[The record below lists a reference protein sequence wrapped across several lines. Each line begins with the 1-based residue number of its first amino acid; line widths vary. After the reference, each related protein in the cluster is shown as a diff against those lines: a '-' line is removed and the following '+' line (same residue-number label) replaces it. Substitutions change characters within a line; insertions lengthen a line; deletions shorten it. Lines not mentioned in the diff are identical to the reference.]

1 MANTVIGASVQVE
14 FSSVGELRKTLQDAT
29 QRAKDLKKQFGET
42 SDEFKNAQQDVDKL
56 KTTLDGLNLKRQL
69 KDANLELVTMQEKFG
84 ATSKE
89 AIAAAQKVAG
99 LKDQIE
105 DARETADLFDP
116 GKKFQAFVTL
126 GSQIAAGFSAV
137 QGAMALVG
145 AESED
150 VQKAL
155 LKVQG
160 AMALAQGLSQLKDF
174 GKSWQQL
181 NVFIKSSTTLTK
193 ANAAATALTSTAMKL
208 FGRSVNT
215 TSTSF
220 RVLKTAIVSTGI
232 GALLV
237 ILGEAIGA
245 LMDFADNT
253 EEAAAADEELKRSEE
268 RLAQAIE
275 IKNKALEGTI
285 DALNNVTQLNLLR
298 AKLGGASEEQLT
310 DIERKGIEDRI
321 KLRKED
327 LDKSS
332 TDQEGYFEML
342 KKYGNDVNELEKFNL
357 NAQIKARDEANRR
370 SQSSNND
377 ALQKRREAEDKRKQ
391 IIQQAIEAEKQAN
404 EDLIKYN
411 LSSRDKELYDLT
423 INYEK
428 QKKVIEA
435 GGKSSVSLTE
445 LYNKQKDEINKKY
458 AEEQRK
464 REIDFQN
471 QINELKQRLNSNFAL
486 SEQEE
491 ARQAVI
497 DKYAKEREELL
508 NQYPNNL
515 ALMVL
520 LKQNEEAELS
530 NIDKSFEEKRR
541 QQRNENNRLRIES
554 EKAFAAELLAV
565 ETELQ
570 NQKYN
575 VVNGGLD
582 LLQQL
587 SGKNEKIANVFFAIQ
602 KAIEIGR
609 IITSTAS
616 SIALVKAQTAAIP
629 AILPPGIPNPAYFTA
644 VALNAKRI
652 ASLKIGAGVSI
663 AQIAAASI
671 SKFKSGG
678 QSPSGGGQNEPP
690 PPGNLNAPM
699 QPGLSP
705 AVQGQ
710 ALNAQAINDLGNQS
724 LRAYVMNSDI
734 QNNNQRNAYL
744 ERNARI
750 G

>member
-1 MANTVIGASVQVE
+1 MANTVIGATVQVD
-14 FSSVGELRKTLQDAT
+14 FQSVGSMRKALKEANQELLAMQD
-29 QRAKDLKKQFGET
+29 
-42 SDEFKNAQQDVDKL
+42 
-56 KTTLDGLNLKRQL
+56 
-69 KDANLELVTMQEKFG
+69 KFG
-84 ATSKE
+84 AASAQ
-89 AIAAAQKVAG
+89 AIDAARKVAD
-99 LKDQIE
+99 LKDRIE

-150 VQKAL
+150 VEKAL
-155 LKVQG
+155 LKVQS

-245 LMDFADNT
+245 LMEFADST
-253 EEAAAADEELKRSEE
+253 EDAAAADEEMKRSEE

-275 IKNKALEGTI
+275 IKNRALEGTI

-321 KLRKED
+321 KLRKEE
-327 LDKSS
+327 LDRSS
-332 TDQEGYFEML
+332 TDEEGYFENL
-342 KKYGNDVNELEKFNL
+342 KKYGNDINELEKFNL
-357 NAQIKARDEANRR
+357 NTQIKQREEANRR

-377 ALQKRREAEDKRKQ
+377 ALQKRREAEDKRRQ
-391 IIQQAIEAEKQAN
+391 IVEQANEAEKQAN
-404 EDLIKYN
+404 EDLIKSK
-411 LSSRDKELYDLT
+411 LSAREKDLYDLRS
-423 INYEK
+423 NYEK

-435 GGKSSVSLTE
+435 GGKSSASLTE
-445 LYNKQKDEINKKY
+445 LYNKQKDDINKKY

-464 REIDFQN
+464 REIEFVNEYNKILEETRLSGIKNVREKEKAELQITHREQLTQMAANENLTFLQRLALTIALRKKQKQEEDALQQKFDQEDLQKKSTNLLTDASVETASFSSRLKLIQDRKALEN
-471 QINELKQRLNSNFAL
+471 QIIFA
-486 SEQEE
+486 SEEE
-491 ARQAVI
+491 R
-497 DKYAKEREELL
+497 AKFIKE
-508 NQYPNNL
+508 
-515 ALMVL
+515 
-520 LKQNEEAELS
+520 NEEATTKVLS
-530 NIDKSFEEKRR
+530 DQYGARVQLAKAVGDALGALTDVVGKETAAGKALAIAQATINTFLGITEVWKS
-541 QQRNENNRLRIES
+541 
-554 EKAFAAELLAV
+554 KAVLPEPFNTATKIAATVTTAAGGFAAV
-565 ETELQ
+565 R
-570 NQKYN
+570 N
-575 VVNGGLD
+575 
-582 LLQQL
+582 
-587 SGKNEKIANVFFAIQ
+587 IAKTKV
-602 KAIEIGR
+602 
-609 IITSTAS
+609 
-616 SIALVKAQTAAIP
+616 P
-629 AILPPGIPNPAYFTA
+629 
-644 VALNAKRI
+644 
-652 ASLKIGAGVSI
+652 GAG
-663 AQIAAASI
+663 
-671 SKFKSGG
+671 
-678 QSPSGGGQNEPP
+678 GGGGPTPP

>member
-1 MANTVIGASVQVE
+1 MRKALKEANQ
-14 FSSVGELRKTLQDAT
+14 ELLAMQD
-29 QRAKDLKKQFGET
+29 
-42 SDEFKNAQQDVDKL
+42 
-56 KTTLDGLNLKRQL
+56 
-69 KDANLELVTMQEKFG
+69 KFG
-84 ATSKE
+84 AASAQ
-89 AIAAAQKVAG
+89 AIDAARKVAD
-99 LKDQIE
+99 LKDRIE

-150 VQKAL
+150 VEKAL
-155 LKVQG
+155 LKVQS

-245 LMDFADNT
+245 LMEFADST
-253 EEAAAADEELKRSEE
+253 EDAAAADEEMKRSEE

-275 IKNKALEGTI
+275 IKNRALEGTI

-321 KLRKED
+321 KLRKEE
-327 LDKSS
+327 LDRSS
-332 TDQEGYFEML
+332 TDEEGYFENL
-342 KKYGNDVNELEKFNL
+342 KKYGNDINELEKFNL
-357 NAQIKARDEANRR
+357 NTQIKQREEANRR

-377 ALQKRREAEDKRKQ
+377 ALQKRREAEDKRRQ
-391 IIQQAIEAEKQAN
+391 IVEQANEAEKQAN
-404 EDLIKYN
+404 EDLIKSK
-411 LSSRDKELYDLT
+411 LSAREKDLYDLRS
-423 INYEK
+423 NYEK

-435 GGKSSVSLTE
+435 GGKSSASLTE
-445 LYNKQKDEINKKY
+445 LYNKQKDDINKKY

-464 REIDFQN
+464 REIEFVNEYNKILEETRLSGIKNVREKEKAELQITHREQLTQMAANENLTFLQRLALTIALRKKQKQEEDALQQKFDQEDLQKKSTNLLTDASVETASFSSRLKLIQDRKALEN
-471 QINELKQRLNSNFAL
+471 QIIFA
-486 SEQEE
+486 SEEE
-491 ARQAVI
+491 R
-497 DKYAKEREELL
+497 AKFIKE
-508 NQYPNNL
+508 
-515 ALMVL
+515 
-520 LKQNEEAELS
+520 NEEATTKVLS
-530 NIDKSFEEKRR
+530 DQYGARVQLAKAVGDALGALTDVVGKETAAGKALAIAQATINTFLGITEVWKS
-541 QQRNENNRLRIES
+541 
-554 EKAFAAELLAV
+554 KAVLPEPFNTATKIAATVTTAAGGFAAV
-565 ETELQ
+565 R
-570 NQKYN
+570 N
-575 VVNGGLD
+575 
-582 LLQQL
+582 
-587 SGKNEKIANVFFAIQ
+587 IAKTKV
-602 KAIEIGR
+602 
-609 IITSTAS
+609 
-616 SIALVKAQTAAIP
+616 P
-629 AILPPGIPNPAYFTA
+629 
-644 VALNAKRI
+644 
-652 ASLKIGAGVSI
+652 GAG
-663 AQIAAASI
+663 
-671 SKFKSGG
+671 
-678 QSPSGGGQNEPP
+678 GGGGPTPP